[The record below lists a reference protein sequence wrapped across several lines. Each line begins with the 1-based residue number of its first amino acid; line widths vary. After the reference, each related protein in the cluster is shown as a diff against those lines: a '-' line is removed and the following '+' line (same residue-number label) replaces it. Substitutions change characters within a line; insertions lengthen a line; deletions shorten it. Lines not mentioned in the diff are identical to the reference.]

1 MNGEQ
6 MNQPQNAK
14 GQGPQSLKLKGGAA
28 IVAPASAFQGGI
40 PQNALI
46 VVPVANPNG
55 EELEAKLK
63 EGPLAVTQEQ
73 MWTLLGFNGPAVQVT
88 DAEGRPMTIGLN
100 DLLEGL
106 REHYQENKADPNRG
120 RIFAGELM
128 KYGRFEEAEK
138 VLARLVA
145 SGGTG
150 EDWVGLGVAQLQQ
163 KKLDEAEGTLK
174 GARNLLAQS
183 PVPSLHL
190 AAVYKAKEDKEAER
204 AAIEHAISIDPK
216 SVDAWAVLFTHVR
229 EAGDDAAAI
238 QAVSELAD
246 AAPNRKS
253 AAPFVAIQG
262 ILAGQKQDMAGALE
276 WAKKAVDRDSSDPL
290 ALVSYTALLGQA
302 GRLDEIVQIL
312 APHEAAMQ
320 SDVRLANNY
329 FEALFHKKD
338 VQRLTQFLNKLG
350 ASQSREV
357 KQFAI
362 ERSRFLA
369 QFLQAQQAQL
379 AQTAQT
385 AARPQSGLVGPSG
398 RPIGST

>member
-1 MNGEQ
+1 
-6 MNQPQNAK
+6 MNQPQNPKAN
-14 GQGPQSLKLKGGAA
+14 GPQNLKLKGGAA
-28 IVAPASAFQGGI
+28 IVAPVSAFQGGI
-40 PQNALI
+40 PQNALV
-46 VVPVANPNG
+46 VVPVANPNN
-55 EELEAKLK
+55 EELETKLK
-63 EGPLAVTQEQ
+63 DGPLAVTQEQ
-73 MWTLLGFNGPAVQVT
+73 MWSLLGFNGPAVQVS

-100 DLLEGL
+100 DLLDGL
-106 REHYQENKADPNRG
+106 REHYQENKNDPNRA

-145 SGGTG
+145 QGGTG

-174 GARNLLAQS
+174 GARNLLTQS
-183 PVPSLHL
+183 PAPSLHL
-190 AAVYKAKEDKEAER
+190 AAVYKAKGDREAER
-204 AAIEHAISIDPK
+204 AAIEYAITVDPK
-216 SVDAWAVLFTHVR
+216 SVDAWAVLFSHVR
-229 EAGDDAAAI
+229 ENEDEAKAI
-238 QAVSELAD
+238 QAVTELAD
-246 AAPNRKS
+246 AAPNKKS

-262 ILAGQKQDMAGALE
+262 ILAAQKQDSAAALE

-290 ALVSYTALLGQA
+290 ALISYTALLGQA
-302 GRLDEIVQIL
+302 GRIDEIVQLL

-329 FEALFHKKD
+329 FEALFQTKD
-338 VQRLTQFLNKLG
+338 LQRLTQFLNKLG

-379 AQTAQT
+379 AQAAQ
-385 AARPQSGLVGPSG
+385 AAAKPSGLVGPSG
-398 RPIGST
+398 RPLGST

>member
-1 MNGEQ
+1 
-6 MNQPQNAK
+6 MNQPQNTKAN
-14 GQGPQSLKLKGGAA
+14 GPQNLKLKGGAA
-28 IVAPASAFQGGI
+28 IVAPVSAFQGGI
-40 PQNALI
+40 PQNALV

-55 EELEAKLK
+55 EELETKLK

-73 MWTLLGFNGPAVQVT
+73 MWSLLGFNGPAVQVT

-100 DLLEGL
+100 DLLDGL
-106 REHYQENKADPNRG
+106 REHYQENKNDPNRA

-128 KYGRFEEAEK
+128 KYGCFEEAEK

-145 SGGTG
+145 QGGTG

-163 KKLDEAEGTLK
+163 KKLDDAEGTLK
-174 GARNLLAQS
+174 GARNLLAES
-183 PVPSLHL
+183 PAPSLHL
-190 AAVYKAKEDKEAER
+190 AAVYKAKGDREAER
-204 AAIEHAISIDPK
+204 AAIEHAISVDPK
-216 SVDAWAVLFTHVR
+216 SVDAWAVLFSHVR
-229 EAGDDAAAI
+229 ENEDEAKAI
-238 QAVSELAD
+238 QAVTELAD
-246 AAPNRKS
+246 AAPNKKS

-262 ILAGQKQDMAGALE
+262 ILAGQKQDTDAALE

-290 ALVSYTALLGQA
+290 ALISYTALLGQA
-302 GRLDEIVQIL
+302 GRIDEIVQLL

-329 FEALFHKKD
+329 FEALFQKKD
-338 VQRLTQFLNKLG
+338 LQRLTQFLNKLG

-379 AQTAQT
+379 AQAAQ
-385 AARPQSGLVGPSG
+385 AAAKPSGLVGPSG
-398 RPIGST
+398 RPLGST

>member
-1 MNGEQ
+1 

-14 GQGPQSLKLKGGAA
+14 GQGPQSLKLKEGAA